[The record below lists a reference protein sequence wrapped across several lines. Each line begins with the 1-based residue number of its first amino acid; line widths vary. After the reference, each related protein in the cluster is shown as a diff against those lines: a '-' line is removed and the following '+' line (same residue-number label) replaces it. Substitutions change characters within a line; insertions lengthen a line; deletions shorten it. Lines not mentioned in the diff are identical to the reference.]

1 MITDAI
7 QSIIDPIESAYS
19 PIVESDEA
27 PVGTFLVHREEIQ
40 ETLRDKEGIYGYIYS
55 VIVIIVGT
63 VLEEIDSAASTIIG
77 SLDGLE
83 GTYEQTVIEES
94 NLVSSIG
101 ATWNDE
107 EKSYTKQLMFSI
119 QTQNL

>member
-1 MITDAI
+1 M
-7 QSIIDPIESAYS
+7 
-19 PIVESDEA
+19 
-27 PVGTFLVHREEIQ
+27 
-40 ETLRDKEGIYGYIYS
+40 
-55 VIVIIVGT
+55 IVIIVGT